1 MLYGGRQVNIKIWCK
16 SFLSIYHI
24 IPSVI
29 ASIDKLVY
37 LKSVNSS
44 EYSLESKLG
53 TQNQIEN
60 IMKLTQRKV
69 NLINLKVLTD
79 QTLLEMDK
87 KKSKLLILKYIDN
100 VKSKKAIELSGL
112 NRRTYFRAL
121 NSAFGEFESL
131 FYLKILKSNN
141 LYLSLKEEGFL
152 DDIFNKI
159 DLYNKAVENK
169 GDELENTEKFTKNMC
184 SIIIKKLRKVF

>member
-1 MLYGGRQVNIKIWCK
+1 MNIKIWCK

-37 LKSVNSS
+37 LKSIKSS
-44 EYSLESKLG
+44 GYSLDDSLS
-53 TQNQIEN
+53 TQSQVDG
-60 IMKLTQRKV
+60 IMKLTNRKV

-79 QTLLEMDK
+79 ETLLEMDK
-87 KKSKLLILKYIDN
+87 SKAKLIILRYIDN
-100 VKSKKAIELSGL
+100 ISCKKAIELSGL

-121 NSAFGEFESL
+121 NAAFAEFESI

-141 LYLSLKEEGFL
+141 LYMSLKEEGFL

-159 DLYNKAVENK
+159 DMCNKNIESNIS
-169 GDELENTEKFTKNMC
+169 DEQSQERFEKSMTSLIVRN
-184 SIIIKKLRKVF
+184 LRKVF

>member
-1 MLYGGRQVNIKIWCK
+1 MNIKIWCK

-44 EYSLESKLG
+44 NFSIESKNG
-53 TQNQIEN
+53 TQNQVEN
-60 IMKLTQRKV
+60 IMKLTERKV

-79 QTLLEMDK
+79 ETLLEMDK
-87 KKSKLLILKYIDN
+87 KKSKLLILRYIDN
-100 VKSKKAIELSGL
+100 VSCKKAIELSGL
-112 NRRTYFRAL
+112 NRRTYFRAI

-131 FYLKILKSNN
+131 FYLKILKSNK

-152 DDIFNKI
+152 DDIFTKI
-159 DLYNKAVENK
+159 DVYNKAIENK
-169 GDELENTEKFTKNMC
+169 QIDENSEKFAKNMC
-184 SIIIKKLRKVF
+184 SIIIKKLRKVFWKL